1 MGQRQKDLGKI
12 ESALR
17 EAEKTLEPFTPG
29 AIEVDRKAGGDPVTE
44 ADRLVD
50 TVLKRILP
58 VEGEGWLS
66 EETVDDHSRLDHERA
81 WVVDPLDGTK
91 EFVQGIPEWCVSIG
105 LVENGK
111 PVAGGILNPTTGQLI
126 LGAVETG
133 VTLNGQS
140 VRISRRDSL
149 EHATVLASRSEVNRG
164 EWAKFEDRG
173 YRIDASGS
181 VAFKLGL
188 VAAGLADA
196 TWTLVPKNEWD
207 VVGGVALIRA
217 AGGWAEVLDD
227 PQRRF
232 NRADPLMA
240 GLIASGPHL
249 EDPIRAEIEALRH
262 I

>member
-1 MGQRQKDLGKI
+1 M
-12 ESALR
+12 
-17 EAEKTLEPFTPG
+17 
-29 AIEVDRKAGGDPVTE
+29 TE

-50 TVLKRILP
+50 SVLKEILP
-58 VEGEGWLS
+58 EAGEGWLS
-66 EETVDDHSRLDHERA
+66 EETVDDQVRLGCVRT

-91 EFVQGIPEWCVSIG
+91 EFVHGIPEWCVSIG
-105 LVENGK
+105 LVEEGV
-111 PVAGGILNPTTGQLI
+111 PVAGGILSPSTGQLV
-126 LGAVETG
+126 LGSIETG
-133 VTLNGQS
+133 VQLNGEP
-140 VRISRRDSL
+140 VRISRRDTL

-164 EWAKFEDRG
+164 EWEKFENRG
-173 YRIDASGS
+173 YRIEASGS
-181 VAFKLGL
+181 VAFKLAL

-227 PQRRF
+227 PARRF

-249 EDPIRAEIEALRH
+249 EDSIRAEIGQLRH
-262 I
+262 N